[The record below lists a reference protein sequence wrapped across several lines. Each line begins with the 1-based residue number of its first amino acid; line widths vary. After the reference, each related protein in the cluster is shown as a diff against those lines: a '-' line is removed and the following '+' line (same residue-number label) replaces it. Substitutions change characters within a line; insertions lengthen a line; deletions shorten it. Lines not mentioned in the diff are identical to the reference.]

1 VSVKG
6 CHVVMGIFFSFHM
19 GGKISIGSGFV
30 ASIIFARLRLA
41 FEFASEG
48 NCFLSLFGRA

>member
-1 VSVKG
+1 
-6 CHVVMGIFFSFHM
+6 MGIFFSFHM